1 MRRCAICSVVCRERA
16 RDFALNRARLFGPLA
31 LVAAAGCA
39 SLDLSP
45 SSVETWSGPP
55 FPAERVATI
64 DILPVA
70 DVRTFNRGSSVMT
83 ATLARE
89 AAASLLRERGYA
101 TSASGAALAAT
112 ASRASAAEVLDVTA
126 ISDRY
131 ACADGFVLAIAVEE
145 TSPDLGAAPAS
156 VRVALRGV
164 IVDVADRVVVWSGA
178 SVAEAGSLSRAIT
191 MSPSAALHAAVTQ
204 AMRALLADLP
214 MRPSAASSSRRGP
227 EVAASG
233 SAHPRRA
240 IDGGVRRRGEGGF
253 AAGRGAEV
261 RG

>member
-1 MRRCAICSVVCRERA
+1 M
-16 RDFALNRARLFGPLA
+16 LNRARLFGPLA

-39 SLDLSP
+39 SLDFSP
-45 SSVETWSGPP
+45 SSVETWSGPS

-70 DVRTFNRGSSVMT
+70 DVRTIDRGSSVMT
-83 ATLARE
+83 ATLTRE
-89 AAASLLRERGYA
+89 AAASLLREKGYA
-101 TSASGAALAAT
+101 ASASGDALAAT
-112 ASRASAAEVLDVTA
+112 ASTMSAADVLEVTA
-126 ISDRY
+126 IADRSLR
-131 ACADGFVLAIAVEE
+131 AEGFVLAVAVEE
-145 TSPDLGAAPAS
+145 TSPDVVVAPS
-156 VRVALRGV
+156 TVRVALRGV

-178 SVAEAGSLSRAIT
+178 SVAEAGSLSGAIA
-191 MSPSAALHAAVTQ
+191 MSPSATLYAAIYQ

-214 MRPSAASSSRRGP
+214 MRPSAVSRSCRDS
-227 EVAASG
+227 EAAASG

>member
-1 MRRCAICSVVCRERA
+1 
-16 RDFALNRARLFGPLA
+16 LFGPLA
-31 LVAAAGCA
+31 LVVAAGCA

-70 DVRTFNRGSSVMT
+70 DVRTIGRGASVMT
-83 ATLARE
+83 ATLTRE

-101 TSASGAALAAT
+101 TSASGDALAAT
-112 ASRASAAEVLDVTA
+112 ARRMSAAEVLEVTA
-126 ISDRY
+126 VTDRC
-131 ACADGFVLAIAVEE
+131 ACSDGFVLAIAVEQ
-145 TSPDLGAAPAS
+145 TSPDIGVAPAT

-178 SVAEAGSLSRAIT
+178 SVAETGSLSRAIAT
-191 MSPSAALHAAVTQ
+191 SPSAALHAAIHQ

-214 MRPSAASSSRRGP
+214 MRPSAASSSGP
-227 EVAASG
+227 NPEAAASG